1 MRRVR
6 LITVTVL
13 LACLMITVGCTD
25 ELKNLRVQNENQRK
39 HIAELESQ
47 IQALRLEN
55 DQLKR
60 QLSAVQGKEG
70 IASDMLTQKIA
81 ALEEDIRNKEA
92 LIAQMQKQLMG
103 GVALPAE
110 LNTMLE
116 DFAKGSDLVTYDP
129 NRGVVRFKSDLLFEK
144 GSDVVA
150 SSAEAAVKSLCK
162 IMNTEQGSKFDIVIA
177 GHTDDLRI
185 LKPETREKHPT
196 NWHLSAHRSISVL
209 NVMEK
214 DGISPERMSVRGFG
228 EYRPVAPNEPNKK
241 GNAANRRVEI
251 FIVAKNT

>member
-6 LITVTVL
+6 LVTVTVL

-39 HIAELESQ
+39 HIADLESQ
-47 IQALRLEN
+47 IQSLRLEN
-55 DQLKR
+55 DMLKR
-60 QLSAVQGKEG
+60 QLDALHGKGG
-70 IASDMLTQKIA
+70 IAEDTLNQKIA

-116 DFAKGSDLVTYDP
+116 EFAKGSDLVTYDP

-150 SSAEAAVKSLCK
+150 SSAEASVKSLCS
-162 IMNTEQGSKFDIVIA
+162 IMNSEQGRKFDIVIA

-185 LKPETREKHPT
+185 LKPETREKHPS
-196 NWHLSAHRSISVL
+196 NWHLSAHRAISVL
-209 NVMEK
+209 NVMER
-214 DGISPERMSVRGFG
+214 DGITPERMSVRGFS
-228 EYRPVAPNEPNKK
+228 EYRPVAPNESNKK